1 MNQILQ
7 SPVELFLLLE
17 VGHVSVSVIL
27 STIFSHITADTY
39 VVVENKQM
47 EIFYFHLMIIWNM
60 HYKRL

>member
-1 MNQILQ
+1 MNHFCNRRL
-7 SPVELFLLLE
+7 SCFVLLE
-17 VGHVSVSVIL
+17 VGHVSISVIL
-27 STIFSHITADTY
+27 STKFSHLTADTY